1 MKPRWF
7 QLVSHIGQFKTLNP
21 DYSFPLNFTQKAEIL
36 NKSHKKM
43 SQQVIDL
50 NKQHFDKMALDWGTN
65 PIFAEM
71 SRKFATGIMEELR
84 KHLTN
89 QSSMQV
95 MDFGCGTGA
104 LSLYL
109 LNEYGQSVECLDA
122 VDVSEGM
129 LKQFAEKKEKLVGE
143 GMLNGNLLQIHNLNL
158 TTDDHAL
165 IGKKNSYDL
174 IVSSMCFHHLPN
186 IPEKLKLFA
195 SYLKPSGKLV
205 FLDMDKDFPLIETF
219 HPRNMGDELQYES
232 GFSEAELRE
241 WLDLAGFENHQFA
254 RNVTI
259 EKKGWDDVMR
269 SYTLM
274 TTTSFKK

>member
-1 MKPRWF
+1 
-7 QLVSHIGQFKTLNP
+7 
-21 DYSFPLNFTQKAEIL
+21 
-36 NKSHKKM
+36 M
-43 SQQVIDL
+43 SQQQEEVLSL

-71 SRKFATGIMEELR
+71 SRKFATGIMDQLR
-84 KHLTN
+84 NHLSGK
-89 QSSMQV
+89 SSLNV

-109 LNEYGQSVECLDA
+109 LNEYGKSVECLDA

-129 LKQFAEKKEKLVGE
+129 LKQFAEKKEKLVNE
-143 GMLNGNLLQIHNLNL
+143 GLLNGNLLNIHNLDMTSDN
-158 TTDDHAL
+158 HAL
-165 IGKKNSYDL
+165 IGKKNTYDL

-195 SYLKPSGKLV
+195 SYLKQGGMIV

-241 WLDLAGFENHQFA
+241 WLEKAEFENHHFA
-254 RNVTI
+254 RNVTVD
-259 EKKGWDDVMR
+259 KKGWDDVMR

-274 TTTSFKK
+274 TTISFRK